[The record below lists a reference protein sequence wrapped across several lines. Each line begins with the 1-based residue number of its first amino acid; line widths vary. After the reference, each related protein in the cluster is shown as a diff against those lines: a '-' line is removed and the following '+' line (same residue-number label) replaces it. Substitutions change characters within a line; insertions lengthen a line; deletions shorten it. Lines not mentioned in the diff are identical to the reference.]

1 MRLYKCHAVLPSTGR
16 DDMHV
21 VRTYVAVAATW
32 QDARARIRE
41 EEPGAKFV
49 SLPIETNGAVVTQ
62 VWSINAH
69 ELAGLRLA
77 CEWNESQRR
86 DDD

>member
-1 MRLYKCHAVLPSTGR
+1 MRLFKCHAVLPASGR
-16 DDMHV
+16 DESHV
-21 VRTYVAVAATW
+21 VRTYLTIANTW
-32 QDARARIRE
+32 REARARVRD
-41 EEPGAKFV
+41 EEPGAEFI
-49 SLPIETNGAVVTQ
+49 SLPSETTDTVMMQ

-86 DDD
+86 SD

>member
-1 MRLYKCHAVLPSTGR
+1 MRLFKCHAVLPANGR
-16 DDMHV
+16 TEVHV
-21 VRTYVAVAATW
+21 VRTYVTMAGTW
-32 QDARARIRE
+32 QEARARIRD
-41 EEPGAKFV
+41 EEPGAEFI
-49 SLPIETNGAVVTQ
+49 SLPSETTDAVMTQ

-86 DDD
+86 IE

>member
-1 MRLYKCHAVLPSTGR
+1 MRLFKCHAVLPVSGR
-16 DDMHV
+16 DPSHV
-21 VRTYVAVAATW
+21 VRTYLTIASTW
-32 QDARARIRE
+32 QEARARVRD
-41 EEPGAKFV
+41 EEPGAEFI
-49 SLPIETNGAVVTQ
+49 SLPSETTDTVMMQ

-86 DDD
+86 AG